1 MKIHK
6 GMCIS
11 IDRISNRSY
20 KKSTTGFFFNRDTTY
35 DFNSSN
41 KDAID
46 LFQKH
51 KQYKI

>member
-20 KKSTTGFFFNRDTTY
+20 KKSTTGFFLTGIQLTILTVQI
-35 DFNSSN
+35 
-41 KDAID
+41 KTP
-46 LFQKH
+46 
-51 KQYKI
+51 